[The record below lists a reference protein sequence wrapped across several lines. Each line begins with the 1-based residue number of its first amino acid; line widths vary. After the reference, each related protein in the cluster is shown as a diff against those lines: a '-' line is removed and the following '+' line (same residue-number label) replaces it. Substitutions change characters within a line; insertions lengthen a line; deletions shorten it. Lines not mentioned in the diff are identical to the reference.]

1 MDTEIL
7 QYDSEYKDRLKLDLD
22 QFSGPLDLL
31 YMLVKESKI
40 DVKDIFISDV
50 TDQFLLYI
58 NTLKELD
65 VDVGSEYME
74 MAATLLEIKSRM
86 LLPCVEEDTDTE
98 TPEQELIRRLD
109 EYKIIKEASEKL
121 REKENIDRLFKA
133 PDKTDEEIKYAP
145 AEMSL
150 DKLLDAYVQLLSRI
164 EIRKAVEKES
174 KEILKDSYTVEDKLH
189 FIRDC
194 LVFRSTFGFFDLFEE
209 KPQKS
214 EIVVTFFALLELT
227 RLQEITVEQAPD
239 GDIKIMRKDKKEKVA

>member
-7 QYDSEYKDRLKLDLD
+7 QYDSEYKDSLKLDLD

-109 EYKIIKEASEKL
+109 EYRIIKEASEKL

-174 KEILKDSYTVEDKLH
+174 K
-189 FIRDC
+189 
-194 LVFRSTFGFFDLFEE
+194 
-209 KPQKS
+209 
-214 EIVVTFFALLELT
+214 
-227 RLQEITVEQAPD
+227 
-239 GDIKIMRKDKKEKVA
+239 

>member
-1 MDTEIL
+1 MHTEIL

-109 EYKIIKEASEKL
+109 EYRIIKEASEKL
-121 REKENIDRLFKA
+121 RKKENIDRLFK
-133 PDKTDEEIKYAP
+133 DHEKNEEEIK
-145 AEMSL
+145 
-150 DKLLDAYVQLLSRI
+150 
-164 EIRKAVEKES
+164 
-174 KEILKDSYTVEDKLH
+174 
-189 FIRDC
+189 
-194 LVFRSTFGFFDLFEE
+194 
-209 KPQKS
+209 
-214 EIVVTFFALLELT
+214 
-227 RLQEITVEQAPD
+227 
-239 GDIKIMRKDKKEKVA
+239 

>member
-1 MDTEIL
+1 M

-109 EYKIIKEASEKL
+109 EYRIIKEASENSGK
-121 REKENIDRLFKA
+121 K
-133 PDKTDEEIKYAP
+133 KT
-145 AEMSL
+145 S
-150 DKLLDAYVQLLSRI
+150 
-164 EIRKAVEKES
+164 
-174 KEILKDSYTVEDKLH
+174 T
-189 FIRDC
+189 DC
-194 LVFRSTFGFFDLFEE
+194 L
-209 KPQKS
+209 KP
-214 EIVVTFFALLELT
+214 
-227 RLQEITVEQAPD
+227 P
-239 GDIKIMRKDKKEKVA
+239 IKPMKK